1 MRKKSFDLT
10 KGEETMMEIF
20 WDADSPLTIMEVSRL
35 TDEFNDSYIHRLVKS
50 LEKKEMLKVVG
61 LQKSGKQYAR
71 QFFPAMTREEYGAIV
86 MGNLGIQGEKALAQ
100 VAVAM
105 VKRMDNDTQKDRAM
119 LIRELESIVEELKRG

>member
-1 MRKKSFDLT
+1 MRKKSFELT
-10 KGEETMMEIF
+10 KGEEAMMEIL
-20 WDADSPLTIMEVSRL
+20 WDADNPLTIMEISQL

-71 QFFPAMTREEYGAIV
+71 QFFPTMTREEYGAIV
-86 MGNLGIQGEKALAQ
+86 IDNLGIQGEKALAQ

-105 VKRMDNDTQKDRAM
+105 VKRIDNGTQKDRAM

>member
-10 KGEETMMEIF
+10 KGEESMMEIF

-71 QFFPAMTREEYGAIV
+71 PFFPAMTREEYGAIV
-86 MGNLGIQGEKALAQ
+86 MGNLGIHGEKALAQ

>member
-1 MRKKSFDLT
+1 
-10 KGEETMMEIF
+10 
-20 WDADSPLTIMEVSRL
+20 
-35 TDEFNDSYIHRLVKS
+35 
-50 LEKKEMLKVVG
+50 
-61 LQKSGKQYAR
+61 
-71 QFFPAMTREEYGAIV
+71 MTREEYGAIV

>member
-1 MRKKSFDLT
+1 MRKKSFELT
-10 KGEETMMEIF
+10 KGEEAMMEIL
-20 WDADSPLTIMEVSRL
+20 WDADNPLTIMEISQL

-71 QFFPAMTREEYGAIV
+71 QFFPTVTREEYGAIV
-86 MGNLGIQGEKALAQ
+86 IDNLGIQGEKALAQ

-105 VKRMDNDTQKDRAM
+105 VKRIDNGTQKDRAM

>member
-10 KGEETMMEIF
+10 KGEESMMEIF

-71 QFFPAMTREEYGAIV
+71 QFFPAMTREYGAIV

>member
-10 KGEETMMEIF
+10 KGEESMMEIF

>member
-1 MRKKSFDLT
+1 MRKNKFDLT
-10 KGEETMMEIF
+10 KGEESMMEIF
-20 WDADSPLTIMEVSRL
+20 WDADNPLTIMEVSRM
-35 TDEFNDSYIHRLVKS
+35 TDEFNDSYIHRLLKS

-71 QFFPAMTREEYGAIV
+71 RFFPTMTREEYGAIV
-86 MGNLGIQGEKALAQ
+86 MGNLVIQGEKALAQ

-105 VKRMDNDTQKDRAM
+105 VKRIGNDTQKDKEM

>member
-10 KGEETMMEIF
+10 KGEESMMEIF

-71 QFFPAMTREEYGAIV
+71 QFFPAMTREEYGAGEEEFGADVGNGIV
-86 MGNLGIQGEKALAQ
+86 FDL
-100 VAVAM
+100 
-105 VKRMDNDTQKDRAM
+105 
-119 LIRELESIVEELKRG
+119 LIGGQIPVYIRK

>member
-1 MRKKSFDLT
+1 MRKKSFELT
-10 KGEETMMEIF
+10 KGEEAMMEIL
-20 WDADSPLTIMEVSRL
+20 WDADSPLTIMEISQL

-71 QFFPAMTREEYGAIV
+71 QFFPTMTREEYGAIV
-86 MGNLGIQGEKALAQ
+86 IDNLGIQGEKALAQ

-105 VKRMDNDTQKDRAM
+105 VKRIDNGTQKDRAM

>member
-10 KGEETMMEIF
+10 KGEESMMEIF
-20 WDADSPLTIMEVSRL
+20 GDADSPLTIMEVSRL

>member
-1 MRKKSFDLT
+1 MRKNKFDLT
-10 KGEETMMEIF
+10 KGEESMMEIF
-20 WDADSPLTIMEVSRL
+20 WDADNPLTIMEVSRM

-71 QFFPAMTREEYGAIV
+71 LFFPTMTREEYGAIV

-105 VKRMDNDTQKDRAM
+105 VKRIGNDTQKDKEM